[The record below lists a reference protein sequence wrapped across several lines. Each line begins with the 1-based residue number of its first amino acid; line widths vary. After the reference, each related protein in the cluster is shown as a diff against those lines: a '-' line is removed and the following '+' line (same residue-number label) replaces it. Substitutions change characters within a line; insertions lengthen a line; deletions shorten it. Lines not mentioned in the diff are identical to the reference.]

1 VLFVGV
7 WEFDFY
13 VFLFLGSAVFCAV
26 EAVAPASNSSVL
38 IYDEIGIVTIM
49 FTSCCVLLQKM
60 LVLDPHARIT
70 AEAALVHR
78 YFTKQVKR
86 EI

>member
-1 VLFVGV
+1 MMKF
-7 WEFDFY
+7 
-13 VFLFLGSAVFCAV
+13 
-26 EAVAPASNSSVL
+26 
-38 IYDEIGIVTIM
+38 GIVTIM
-49 FTSCCVLLQKM
+49 FTSCCVLLTKM